1 MLGYHKGGG
10 HMNKKRIWFILPAA
24 LLPYL
29 GILALAVIFF
39 STENPVFEFIMES
52 IFNSNALD
60 LIATLLLYCI
70 LATVLSIVCF
80 AVSIRK
86 RWDALSLAKSAMI
99 MKLFQVPAYV
109 LIFVLGVL
117 FAFAIFTIPFAV
129 GLFLLDCLTLFLT
142 GLLTA
147 AAVMNAVRQ
156 GVFKSKEVIWIILLQ
171 LVFCADVVASIVFYT
186 TLRKRCKSK
195 TSNT

>member
-1 MLGYHKGGG
+1 
-10 HMNKKRIWFILPAA
+10 MNKKRIWFILPAA